1 MVPSC
6 EDSPRLDADH
16 SAHPVAEHSAP
27 RVAEHSAPSVAEHS
41 APHVAE
47 PSNLHVADEA
57 SWLCARTVEVMTQKA
72 SFTGNQQITKK
83 TNKPKNKTKKKQT
96 NKKNKQIHK
105 NNKNTIKKTKT
116 INSARFETQ
125 RDFVLLPNRRSLLI
139 PLALKVHSL
148 LRCLL
153 PSCDQDSQN
162 PTRAA

>member
-1 MVPSC
+1 MKK
-6 EDSPRLDADH
+6 
-16 SAHPVAEHSAP
+16 
-27 RVAEHSAPSVAEHS
+27 
-41 APHVAE
+41 
-47 PSNLHVADEA
+47 
-57 SWLCARTVEVMTQKA
+57 Q
-72 SFTGNQQITKK
+72 TKK
-83 TNKPKNKTKKKQT
+83 NKPKKKQT
-96 NKKNKQIHK
+96 KKNKQ
-105 NNKNTIKKTKT
+105 KKTVNKTKNKQET